1 MSNTIRI
8 KRRANGGGAGAPTSL
23 ANAELAFNEQTN
35 ILYYGT
41 GTGGAGG
48 TATSVIPIAG
58 SGAFAPLA
66 SPAFTGTPTAPTPN
80 PGDNSTAI
88 ATTSFVTAAIAAQKF
103 TYIVSSNPPAGGN
116 NGDFWFQVG

>member
-66 SPAFTGTPTAPTPN
+66 SPAFTGVPTAPTPLSS
-80 PGDNSTAI
+80 DDSTTIEIGRAH
-88 ATTSFVTAAIAAQKF
+88 V
-103 TYIVSSNPPAGGN
+103 
-116 NGDFWFQVG
+116 